1 MSIMVFCAPAVAG
14 KRHLPMR
21 RAFWYAGALPPRN
34 HFGSVD
40 MCGRGGTGRRAALRS
55 LWEKSRGSSSLL
67 DRTSLRSRSEGRL
80 PRRSPKGE
88 VGLLPLRELRRGW
101 PRHSSIET
109 SALVKVGR
117 VALSWHSLHFLFIEH
132 VCILHSPTPW
142 AVLRITKVLTIR
154 YALAITVWNTIFC
167 LLCEVSSG
175 DGFTRRSLWR
185 KFLGSKLTA
194 RGFLLRC

>member
-67 DRTSLRSRSEGRL
+67 DRTNTPSDEIHIRLIFQQKHIVIYFQSPEAVWGYLR
-80 PRRSPKGE
+80 
-88 VGLLPLRELRRGW
+88 
-101 PRHSSIET
+101 
-109 SALVKVGR
+109 A
-117 VALSWHSLHFLFIEH
+117 
-132 VCILHSPTPW
+132 
-142 AVLRITKVLTIR
+142 
-154 YALAITVWNTIFC
+154 
-167 LLCEVSSG
+167 SG
-175 DGFTRRSLWR
+175 GKQGFR
-185 KFLGSKLTA
+185 
-194 RGFLLRC
+194 